1 MEKIELA
8 KIEPTAIQSV
18 SPAEMMVQAVKGG
31 IDPSQLEALLNLQM
45 KYEANEAKKA
55 YHVAM
60 SNFKANAPD
69 IVKDKQV
76 AFKEVK
82 YKHASLFNVTKSIS
96 AVLSQHG
103 LSASWSSKQNGGV
116 TVTCKI
122 THVLGHSEETSLT
135 AQPDASGSKNSI
147 QQIGS
152 TITYLERYTLLM
164 LTGLATSDQDDDG
177 QKSST
182 VDVLSEEQ
190 ISKIKDYTDNAEGF
204 DMEGFLKYMK
214 IGSIEEMPKNKFNLA
229 MKTFEIREAQK
240 NKKGYKVSENV
251 VDVDGEGK

>member
-1 MEKIELA
+1 MSEKKEIVTKEVQA
-8 KIEPTAIQSV
+8 V
-18 SPAEMMVQAVKGG
+18 SPAQMIMAAVKSGG
-31 IDPSQLEALLNLQM
+31 TTDLEKLHGLLELQI

-96 AVLSQHG
+96 VALSQHG

-122 THVLGHSEETSLT
+122 IHVLGHSEETSLT

-164 LTGLATSDQDDDG
+164 LTGLATADQDDDG
-177 QKSST
+177 HKVASVET
-182 VDVLSEEQ
+182 ISEEQ
-190 ISKIKDYTDNAEGF
+190 LSKVRDCIDNMAVDKDKF
-204 DMEGFLKYMK
+204 CIHFK
-214 IGSIEEMPKNKFNLA
+214 IDSIENLPKDKFNQA
-229 MKTFEIREAQK
+229 MIMFQK
-240 NKKGYKVSENV
+240 RQEKSSFKV
-251 VDVDGEGK
+251 VDVEKEEK